1 MAEIGNKFIFTT
13 EGRTSLVA
21 QLGGIRF
28 SVLGAV
34 LIQGLKPVEVPE
46 DKKDTTFE
54 DAFKNL
60 TLESLS
66 LDNGVV
72 LGLKN
77 VDYSALGNQK
87 IYPVALDSYQSAVN
101 NITQNL
107 IPLHYVPAQ
116 EVEDTIGN
124 VYGIYE
130 LDVDQTLLS
139 CNFVGDDSD
148 VSFAHIGLIGK
159 QYTQTDDATY
169 NVDHTQKPILVGIA
183 QLDGDYD
190 EETNVYE
197 GGIQLLAEQNQ
208 YVNIKLKLRFT
219 LDERDRDIALAI
231 NTEDPDTRAVLAI
244 SDKLSLVNNG
254 LKTKAKEGVKVAA
267 DKSIIE
273 NFNLNKEGALAT
285 DKTLMVAETY
295 NADELENEWN
305 GVGLI
310 HLINRE
316 NQEDDDE
323 NPYTPQVVLSTI
335 EHYENLETEP
345 VVSYNVMMLLQ
356 GKGKDVPTI
365 NLESKYEDIV
375 AEANEAMGQETTGV
389 AYQEQYFK
397 INGTECPKFVMS
409 TKPEYDNIAV
419 DIFGLNNNILDDGNP
434 DKFLFTKNNV
444 SHVNDINA
452 KLDENIIIGGNNNLV
467 EARHSNALINSWYNV
482 TRNEC
487 EDNTIINSDSNI
499 LQKFT
504 DTCVVLNSNYNTFN
518 INALLPD
525 YEFDWWYDNIRLT
538 TVINS
543 SENNIHKVKKA
554 VLLNANNNLIN
565 AGVGCIGEGCE
576 PSENIS
582 IIGGEYNSVYNCNNL
597 YILGSYHRVFM
608 DNTDFEDGINKRT
621 LILGQNS
628 DWNWSTMRNW
638 KSRPGIIYG
647 NGNEN
652 GSNERNALEFF
663 PDEGLLKL
671 YDKSGNS
678 TVTIGGDVGIKVD
691 NTTNF
696 NMDMKSLNLTD
707 KLLLSKGNKSIT
719 LSTVDTENI
728 VVSDGDSQNTLKY
741 KSSNNIL
748 TLNGHGYEGN
758 YSNSYL
764 NFKWNSYTAQID
776 PSEFRI
782 DSQVNTTPNRMSI
795 TDTGLVISKSNKPV
809 VTINNDTYYQK
820 ARVDILCG
828 ILYGV
833 SNIINAKVTY
843 YKGPAELGAW
853 FRTLWESA
861 PPIAW
866 CDDDDDKKPRPNE
879 AIYCCKYNGDWKA
892 YRLDENDTGSY
903 TNKIAWS
910 VFETLVA
917 NNTNN
922 YSHPYKWNNDNSKF
936 FYMISTLPEITRT
949 VDEIEINLYIDDIV
963 GMNIG
968 LLWNLQPYNSW
979 ADSYGPMVKLN
990 VILSNGLFG
999 NGEGEDF
1006 YYWKCFN
1013 ATSKSSSDSPTEM
1026 DYERIS
1032 LTYDKPL
1039 TLVSRPLYTSVGTP
1053 TTNIGPANKM
1063 WGWYRYYGY

>member
-34 LIQGLKPVEVPE
+34 LIQGLKPLEKE
-46 DKKDTTFE
+46 NGESGINFQERFE
-54 DAFKNL
+54 EAFANL
-60 TLESLS
+60 TLDSLS

-77 VDYSALGNQK
+77 VDYNAVGGQK
-87 IYPVALDSYQSAVN
+87 IYPVELDSYQSAFS

-139 CNFVGDDSD
+139 CNFVSNDSD

-183 QLDGDYD
+183 QLDGEYTED
-190 EETNVYE
+190 TNVYE
-197 GGIQLLAEQNQ
+197 GGVQLLAEQNQ

-219 LDERDRDIALAI
+219 LDERDRDIALDIDADKAAPI
-231 NTEDPDTRAVLAI
+231 LEI
-244 SDKLSLVNNG
+244 SNKLSLVNNG

-365 NLESKYEDIV
+365 NLESKYEDII
-375 AEANEAMGQETTGV
+375 ADANEAMGQETTGV

-444 SHVNDINA
+444 SHVNDINT

-487 EDNTIINSDSNI
+487 EDNTIINSYSNI

-543 SENNIHKVKKA
+543 SDNTIQKVKKS
-554 VLLNANNNLIN
+554 VLLNSNYNLIN
-565 AGVGCIGEGCE
+565 ASEGCIGEGTE

-707 KLLLSKGNKSIT
+707 ELTLAKNNKQIKLSTNSETGLQVVSNGGELKYTYGDNTLSFANRSYVSEYNDVQAYFKDPNGSTTTLAANILQLKGQSKTLSIT
-719 LSTVDTENI
+719 SEGITFNNDVKLTSDSIYRKVTGDVYIKMTNPNQRIYDSIVKNFKGPEAACRWLEIVWSQSPPISVSNGDSRPSTNFSSIRIGGKKILIDFNNSDSNTGFDEKWVNWTQFIEGYQRLTGGLGTPFSTDPD
-728 VVSDGDSQNTLKY
+728 DGDEMFGLQIPLPKDSFG
-741 KSSNNIL
+741 NI
-748 TLNGHGYEGN
+748 
-758 YSNSYL
+758 
-764 NFKWNSYTAQID
+764 
-776 PSEFRI
+776 
-782 DSQVNTTPNRMSI
+782 
-795 TDTGLVISKSNKPV
+795 
-809 VTINNDTYYQK
+809 
-820 ARVDILCG
+820 
-828 ILYGV
+828 
-833 SNIINAKVTY
+833 
-843 YKGPAELGAW
+843 
-853 FRTLWESA
+853 
-861 PPIAW
+861 
-866 CDDDDDKKPRPNE
+866 
-879 AIYCCKYNGDWKA
+879 
-892 YRLDENDTGSY
+892 
-903 TNKIAWS
+903 
-910 VFETLVA
+910 
-917 NNTNN
+917 
-922 YSHPYKWNNDNSKF
+922 
-936 FYMISTLPEITRT
+936 
-949 VDEIEINLYIDDIV
+949 DEIEINVYFEDFDDEDYALNWVLGPIV
-963 GMNIG
+963 GTTGGSKMPNIIVNMHSVG
-968 LLWNLQPYNSW
+968 DNS
-979 ADSYGPMVKLN
+979 
-990 VILSNGLFG
+990 
-999 NGEGEDF
+999 GEDVF
-1006 YYWKCFN
+1006 FHGFTGFN
-1013 ATSKSSSDSPTEM
+1013 AQATSLSVCNASTKECQYNRFM
-1026 DYERIS
+1026 
-1032 LTYDKPL
+1032 
-1039 TLVSRPLYTSVGTP
+1039 SRP
-1053 TTNIGPANKM
+1053 ANFM
-1063 WGWYRYYGY
+1063 FDSGQYFGWSYQSR

>member
-34 LIQGLKPVEVPE
+34 LIQGLKPLEKE
-46 DKKDTTFE
+46 NGESGIDFQERFE
-54 DAFKNL
+54 EAFANL
-60 TLESLS
+60 TLDSLS
-66 LDNGVV
+66 LDNGVI

-77 VDYSALGNQK
+77 VDYSATGNQK
-87 IYPVALDSYQSAVN
+87 IYPVNLDSYQSAFS

-139 CNFVGDDSD
+139 CNFIGNDSD

-169 NVDHTQKPILVGIA
+169 NIDHTQKPILVGIA
-183 QLDGDYD
+183 QLDGEYTED
-190 EETNVYE
+190 TNVYE

-219 LDERDRDIALAI
+219 LDERDRDITLDIDADKAAPIL
-231 NTEDPDTRAVLAI
+231 EI
-244 SDKLSLVNNG
+244 SNKLSLVNNG

-267 DKSIIE
+267 DKGIIE

-310 HLINRE
+310 HLVNRE

-375 AEANEAMGQETTGV
+375 AEANDAMGQETTGV
-389 AYQEQYFK
+389 AYQEEYFK

-444 SHVNDINA
+444 SHVNDINT

-482 TRNEC
+482 ARNGC
-487 EDNTIINSDSNI
+487 EKNTIINSESNI

-504 DTCVVLNSNYNTFN
+504 DTCVLLNSNYNTFN
-518 INALLPD
+518 INALFPD

-538 TVINS
+538 TLINS
-543 SENNIHKVKKA
+543 CDNNIQKVKKS

-565 AGVGCIGEGCE
+565 TSIDYIGEEYE
-576 PSENIS
+576 PSENIN
-582 IIGGEYNSVYNCNNL
+582 IIGGEYNAVYDCNNL
-597 YILGSYHRVFM
+597 YILGSYHDILM
-608 DNTDFEDGINKRT
+608 DNSDYEDGINKRT
-621 LILGQNS
+621 LVLGQNS
-628 DWNWSTMRNW
+628 DWQWRTRGNWN
-638 KSRPGIIYG
+638 SRPGIIYG
-647 NGNEN
+647 NGNED
-652 GSNERNALEFF
+652 GSNARNALEFF

-696 NMDMKSLNLTD
+696 NMDMQSLNLTD

-741 KSSNNIL
+741 KSSNNTL
-748 TLNGHGYEGN
+748 TFNGHGYEGN
-758 YSNSYL
+758 FSNSYL
-764 NFKWNSYTAQID
+764 NFKKTSYTSQID
-776 PSEFRI
+776 ASEFRI
-782 DSQVNTTPNRMSI
+782 DSQVNNTPNRMSI
-795 TDTGLVISKSNKPV
+795 TDTKIAISKDNDEII
-809 VTINNDTYYQK
+809 TINESTYYQK
-820 ARVDILCG
+820 ARVDIFYAALDTAA
-828 ILYGV
+828 IPV
-833 SNIINAKVTY
+833 ADITY
-843 YKGPAELGAW
+843 FKGPAELRTW
-853 FRTLWESA
+853 FENVWKA
-861 PPIAW
+861 APIALAENGDGNP
-866 CDDDDDKKPRPNE
+866 CPNE
-879 AIYCCKYNGDWKA
+879 AYWP
-892 YRLDENDTGSY
+892 YRLNGSVTRFHVDENGSSNW
-903 TNKIAWS
+903 TQFVN
-910 VFETLVA
+910 LV
-917 NNTNN
+917 NTTSNGVTEACRLG
-922 YSHPYKWNNDNSKF
+922 SDGDEM
-936 FYMISTLPEITRT
+936 FYFRSMLPK
-949 VDEIEINLYIDDIV
+949 VSQYLDEIEINLYIDD
-963 GMNIG
+963 MASLNYG
-968 LLWNLQPYNSW
+968 LVWILTPYNTSLK
-979 ADSYGPMVKLN
+979 GPLVKLN
-990 VILSNGLFG
+990 IILSNGLFG

-1006 YYWKCFN
+1006 WYW
-1013 ATSKSSSDSPTEM
+1013 ASKNVTTIIPQDNPKTMKAEKVDL
-1026 DYERIS
+1026 DYDRALCLI
-1032 LTYDKPL
+1032 
-1039 TLVSRPLYTSVGTP
+1039 SRPLYTTSKYR
-1053 TTNIGPANKM
+1053 TNIGNSGGPNY
-1063 WGWYRYYGY
+1063 GWFRVGGY